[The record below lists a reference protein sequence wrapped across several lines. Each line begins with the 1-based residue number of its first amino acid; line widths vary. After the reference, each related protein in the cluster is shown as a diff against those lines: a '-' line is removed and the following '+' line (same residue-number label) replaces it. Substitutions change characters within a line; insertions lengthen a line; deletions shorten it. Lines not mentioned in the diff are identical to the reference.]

1 MLPSLFPGLL
11 SGLLPAPGLLPPP
24 VADPGLDPGLEPG
37 LDSGLEPGLVPPG
50 LGGLLVG
57 GPITTG
63 LLGWAGSLGG
73 DGGRGRDGGLTG
85 GPATEPPCSVAL
97 VAVSLQGAERWG
109 KLQMSFFSSNTVP
122 GGQLMMVAVDRDR
135 RLRLGESDT

>member
-11 SGLLPAPGLLPPP
+11 SGLLPAPGLVPPP
-24 VADPGLDPGLEPG
+24 DADPGLDPGLEPG
-37 LDSGLEPGLVPPG
+37 LDPG
-50 LGGLLVG
+50 LGPGLGLGLLVG

-73 DGGRGRDGGLTG
+73 DGGRGRDGGGLTG

-122 GGQLMMVAVDRDR
+122 GGQLMMLVAVESCSRVTRD
-135 RLRLGESDT
+135 